1 MNDIFYIKTVD
12 NSRVVKEMDLR
23 KNLELGF
30 WLGMAFVLVGAL
42 LLQAWVKI
50 QIRQTGY
57 QIETVRSESE
67 SLLGENH
74 LLMAERAALRSP
86 QRIDWLAR
94 ANLGMTNPMQQHL
107 IVLDA
112 THTMGDQPVLAQ
124 AQTAETVIPLKPR
137 AAE

>member
-12 NSRVVKEMDLR
+12 NSRVVKEMDFR

-30 WLGMAFVLVGAL
+30 WLGMAFVLVCVL
-42 LLQAWVKI
+42 LLQGWVKV

-57 QIETVRSESE
+57 CIETVRSESDT
-67 SLLGENH
+67 LLGENH

-94 ANLGMTNPMQQHL
+94 ANLGMTNPLQQQL

-112 THTMGDQPVLAQ
+112 THTMADQPVLAQ
-124 AQTAETVIPLKPR
+124 AQSADVAIPLKLR
-137 AAE
+137 ATE